1 MRTETTGSKPAIKKD
16 RFFYGWFIV
25 GILFFISV
33 IDGGFTYIFSAFLKP
48 LSQEFGWTRAETA
61 GAFALYLLAAGL
73 TLPFWGRLADYRGV
87 RVVFLLSAVID
98 GVALFLLSYVS
109 SLMNFYILYLF
120 LGVGLG
126 GIGPTTV
133 GKVISQ
139 WFVAKRG
146 RAMGV
151 ALVGAGGG
159 GLVLVPLTGFL
170 IETFDWRI
178 AYQGLAV
185 LALGGMLPLVWF
197 FLANTPAEKGLTPLG
212 AQGQAAAVNGVREA
226 EEGQQAGDWTLK
238 AALSTSTFWLL
249 GIAFCLGLTAALAIA
264 AHQVALLQDAGL
276 TLEFASTI
284 AGLTLG
290 ISMGG
295 RFLVG
300 WASEHARHLHS
311 ILSGCLVLQAVGL
324 GLLWGFTSPGFWS
337 ITGFVL
343 FFGLG
348 YGGLVVLWPLVI
360 GHDFGVRSLG
370 AIAGVLGSVSAG
382 VGGSIG
388 PVLVGAMYDNIG
400 SYQSALLLSVILLL
414 LGACAAWLT
423 TEPRALGATLTPRSL
438 MSEGKDPSVR

>member
-1 MRTETTGSKPAIKKD
+1 MATETPNSAATIKKD
-16 RFFYGWFIV
+16 RFFYGWFVV
-25 GILFFISV
+25 GILFFISI

-61 GAFALYLLAAGL
+61 GAFSLYLLAAGL
-73 TLPFWGRLADYRGV
+73 TLPFWGWLADQRGV

-98 GVALFLLSYVS
+98 GVALFLLSYVN
-109 SLMNFYILYLF
+109 SLALFYVLYLF

-133 GKVISQ
+133 GKVVSQ

-146 RAMGV
+146 RAMGI

-170 IETFDWRI
+170 IETFDWRL

-197 FLANTPAEKGLTPLG
+197 FLTNTPEERGLKPLG
-212 AQGQAAAVNGVREA
+212 ANSHATAATREIKT
-226 EEGQQAGDWTLK
+226 ENRHESGDWTLK
-238 AALSTSTFWLL
+238 AALYTSTFWLL
-249 GIAFCLGLTAALAIA
+249 GIAFCLGLMAALAIA

-276 TLEFASTI
+276 TLELASTI

-290 ISMGG
+290 MSMGG
-295 RFLVG
+295 RLMVG
-300 WASEHARHLHS
+300 WASEHARQLHP
-311 ILSGCLVLQAVGL
+311 ILSGCLIMQAVGL
-324 GLLWGFTSPGFWS
+324 GLLWGFTAPGFWS

-343 FFGLG
+343 LFGLG
-348 YGGLVVLWPLVI
+348 YGGLVVLWPLAI
-360 GHDFGVRSLG
+360 GHAFGVGSLG

-382 VGGSIG
+382 VGGSVG
-388 PVLVGAMYDNIG
+388 PVLVGAMYDNTG
-400 SYQSALLLSVILLL
+400 NYEGALLLCICLLL
-414 LGACAAWLT
+414 IGAGAAGLAVEPCALRASLLL
-423 TEPRALGATLTPRSL
+423 RALA
-438 MSEGKDPSVR
+438 SEGKDPPVK

>member
-1 MRTETTGSKPAIKKD
+1 MDTKAAGDGASDRTG

-25 GILFFISV
+25 GILFFISI

-61 GAFALYLLAAGL
+61 GAFSLYLLAAGL
-73 TLPFWGRLADYRGV
+73 TLPFWGWLADSRGV
-87 RVVFLLSAVID
+87 RVVFLVSALID
-98 GVALFLLSYVS
+98 GAALFLLSYVN
-109 SLMNFYILYLF
+109 SLALFYLLYLF
-120 LGVGLG
+120 LGIGLG

-146 RAMGV
+146 RAMGI

-170 IETFDWRI
+170 IETFDWRH

-197 FLANTPAEKGLTPLG
+197 FLSNSPAERGLSPLG
-212 AQGQAAAVNGVREA
+212 ADSQATAGRARATESD
-226 EEGQQAGDWTLK
+226 EEPGDWTLK
-238 AALSTSTFWLL
+238 AALHTSTFWLL
-249 GIAFCLGLTAALAIA
+249 GIAFCLGLMAALSIA

-290 ISMGG
+290 MSMGG
-295 RFLVG
+295 RLMVG
-300 WASEHARHLHS
+300 WASEHARHLHP
-311 ILSGCLVLQAVGL
+311 ILAGCLVMQAVGI
-324 GLLWGFTSPGFWS
+324 GILWGAPLGFWS
-337 ITGFVL
+337 ITGFVAL
-343 FFGLG
+343 FGSG
-348 YGGLVVLWPLVI
+348 YGGLVVLWPLAI

-382 VGGSIG
+382 IGGSVG
-388 PVLVGAMYDNIG
+388 PVLIGAMYDRTG
-400 SYQSALLLSVILLL
+400 SYESALLLCGGLFLT
-414 LGACAAWLT
+414 GACAAWLT
-423 TEPRALGATLTPRSL
+423 TEPRAIEIKLDY
-438 MSEGKDPSVR
+438 GKTAARN